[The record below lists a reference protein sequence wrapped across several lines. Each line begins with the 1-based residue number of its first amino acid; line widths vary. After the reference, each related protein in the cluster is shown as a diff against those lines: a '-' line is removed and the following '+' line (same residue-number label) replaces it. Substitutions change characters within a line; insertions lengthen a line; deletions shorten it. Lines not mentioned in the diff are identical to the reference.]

1 MKNIKDITMTAFTIL
16 AIPFFIFAILMLTLA
31 ATQQKSPSLILGSVF
46 MTSSVV
52 NAVLGLTYQA

>member
-1 MKNIKDITMTAFTIL
+1 MATFTIL
-16 AIPFFIFAILMLTLA
+16 AIPFFILVVLMLTLA
-31 ATQQKSPSLILGSVF
+31 AAQKKSTYLIPGGVF